1 MAKKV
6 TAKEPDDF
14 DVLVPLSKLMGLLD
28 ASQKVDTLSQEVGTL
43 KEQYGALRG
52 QFLEVMEKLRD
63 ID

>member
-28 ASQKVDTLSQEVGTL
+28 ASQKVDSLTQEVGLL
-43 KEQYGALRG
+43 KAQHDALRG

>member
-1 MAKKV
+1 MVKKV

-28 ASQKVDTLSQEVGTL
+28 ASQRVETLNQKVDLLEGQYSAL
-43 KEQYGALRG
+43 KG